1 MEYRQGDN
9 IKNTDKCK
17 PGYKYN
23 TRLKSCIPNAAYVDA
38 GGNVRLSNLS
48 ATTMASKN
56 RSLLKRLRTTTD
68 PESKR
73 RTAREKGNARTAYQE
88 AARSA
93 SQHPS
98 PVVIDV
104 SVFILLVGQGL
115 DDFVMRLV
123 FNDFGSLWF
132 NVLREAQARD
142 LGNHFQKFF
151 IS

>member
-38 GGNVRLSNLS
+38 AGNVRLSEPIGYNDGIKEPKPS
-48 ATTMASKN
+48 QEAPEAM
-56 RSLLKRLRTTTD
+56 TD
-68 PESKR
+68 PETKR

-93 SQHPS
+93 TPAPKPRS
-98 PVVIDV
+98 
-104 SVFILLVGQGL
+104 
-115 DDFVMRLV
+115 
-123 FNDFGSLWF
+123 N
-132 NVLREAQARD
+132 
-142 LGNHFQKFF
+142 
-151 IS
+151 

>member
-1 MEYRQGDN
+1 MEYVSGDN

-38 GGNVRLSNLS
+38 AGNVRLSEPIGYNDNVKPP
-48 ATTMASKN
+48 TTPEEAPDAM
-56 RSLLKRLRTTTD
+56 TD

-93 SQHPS
+93 KPAPKPRS
-98 PVVIDV
+98 
-104 SVFILLVGQGL
+104 
-115 DDFVMRLV
+115 
-123 FNDFGSLWF
+123 N
-132 NVLREAQARD
+132 
-142 LGNHFQKFF
+142 
-151 IS
+151 